1 MKIDLLRPDD
11 LLNLRIETTNL
22 RLESN
27 DLNIPPSLV
36 VEDPHK
42 PAYMSVI
49 FPPQTIAEAAYFE
62 ASGIEPADVNSKP
75 IDPSKGIPGQP
86 SPPRIPILYLLDDSL
101 DLPGQPSPPR
111 IANAL
116 LGRPSRLVFQ
126 VPPEAHIPFSLQ
138 GLIDWSNMEL
148 NLSPIAGIGPE
159 PTVDEIESAP
169 DITPPSPLD
178 TAIEM
183 PYGLTVSPN
192 RDVTFEQRLIPFT
205 SQGRTE
211 LWHTRL
217 VTKTDTGTSEIS
229 LEKPAYLRA
238 IWSPD
243 YKPDKV
249 PGTAEKNQ
257 YLSRTAMS
265 ANDRYQIVVLTS
277 AFHGYEVDLEL
288 PFFLAAN
295 TLEAANTLDS
305 TKDLVF
311 TKLPKFKITVPYIP
325 QPFVAEQFI
334 LSPLGGWLHSRGHW
348 TPPRVS
354 PKIVHPKPSVEDLLE
369 VLRVKN
375 PQKIVDSPS
384 PVLIDEAS
392 VPATGIKSL
401 DLSEWVH
408 IATEGRDHY
417 VRIVYEGELWPFRHR
432 ASLIKVTERKFKE
445 NGGIVAAYLIQH
457 MFIVVREPEKQ
468 FNDRSN
474 PLKRVRLTT
483 LVTPEIAEP
492 EPLKGT
498 DRSFWIKVK
507 KDSSSETYFDF
518 HAIAT
523 DISGNLSN
531 FTLPLIFVSLSD
543 LPDSNPDATKIVA
556 QEYNKI
562 EAVDFKSARFYGQK
576 VTFAEPNT
584 SPTKSSMNTQL
595 VTQLLNF
602 VVDHTGKS
610 PQLRKAEVKI
620 PQIQEL
626 LGTEALT
633 TIRYSNDYV
642 KKGLDLSRG
651 IFAEI
656 VKEDPSSLKPDDPFS
671 LMVPDK
677 LKMTFSSDKAGGIAT
692 PNMGISIISSELGPL
707 AGKIEDAINNKFD
720 PAEFFA
726 GVTAQLFG
734 TFNLFELIRSDSTRI
749 DKNAPKLT
757 TYEDHSGKKQLIT
770 ELNWEPDI
778 VDHLE
783 LDGIAAFNKKDETPK
798 LSIHSTITKPVS
810 GTLKDVNYNFTG
822 RLDHFQVSVLR
833 SVNIN
838 FTEFSFLSNSEN
850 KTDVK
855 VMLNEKTPLEF
866 GGDLQFVEDIR
877 SAIPPGLFGEGAS
890 LDLIYDPPGIRAGF
904 TTSLPPVTVGVFNLR
919 DVCLG
924 ASLTLPFIDG
934 KPVLNFNVSE
944 RAHPFLLTVSLF
956 GGGGF
961 FALQLDTAGIK
972 ELQAALEFGA
982 AAALDI
988 GVASGE
994 VHIMAGIYIS
1004 LQRKETSM
1012 DLTTVLSGYLRMG
1025 GNLCVLGLIKISVEF
1040 NMSFTY
1046 DENEDKAYGRAT
1058 LTVSVHVALFHKS
1071 VELTV
1076 ERAFGG
1082 SGDPTFGDLFNKSE
1096 MWSEYALAFAGG

>member
-62 ASGIEPADVNSKP
+62 ASGIEPADANSKP
-75 IDPSKGIPGQP
+75 IDPGKGMPGQ
-86 SPPRIPILYLLDDSL
+86 PPRIPILYLLDDSL

-295 TLEAANTLDS
+295 TLEAANTLDY

-348 TPPRVS
+348 TPPRLS

-384 PVLIDEAS
+384 PVLIDEAR
-392 VPATGIKSL
+392 VPAIGIKSL

-507 KDSSSETYFDF
+507 TGGTKTYFDF
-518 HAIAT
+518 HAVAT

-531 FTLPLIFVSLSD
+531 FTLPLMFVSLSD
-543 LPDSNPDATKIVA
+543 LPNINQAKTKIVA
-556 QEYNKI
+556 QEYNKT

-576 VTFAEPNT
+576 LTFAEPNT

-602 VVDHTGKS
+602 VIDPMGYS

-633 TIRYSNDYV
+633 TIRYFNNYIKS
-642 KKGLDLSRG
+642 GFDLATG
-651 IFAEI
+651 VFAEI

-677 LKMTFSSDKAGGIAT
+677 LKVTFSSDKAGGIAT
-692 PNMGISIISSELGPL
+692 PNMGISIISRELGPL

-734 TFNLFELIRSDSTRI
+734 TFDLFELIPVDSTSI
-749 DKNAPKLT
+749 SNNAPKLT
-757 TYEDHSGKKQLIT
+757 TTSEDDGSGNKQLIT
-770 ELNWEPDI
+770 ELNWEPNI
-778 VDHLE
+778 VD
-783 LDGIAAFNKKDETPK
+783 LDLGIAVFKKDKFGSSE
-798 LSIHSTITKPVS
+798 LSIHSTIIKPVN
-810 GTLKDVNYNFTG
+810 GTLEDVIYDFTG
-822 RLDHFQVSVLR
+822 SLNHFQVSVLK
-833 SVNIN
+833 SVYVN
-838 FTEFSFLSNSEN
+838 FSEFSFSSSTG
-850 KTDVK
+850 KKMDVK
-855 VMLNEKTPLEF
+855 VNLYEEMPLEF
-866 GGDLQFVEDIR
+866 GGDLKFVEEMR
-877 SAIPPGLFGEGAS
+877 KAIPPGLFGDGPS

-904 TTSLPPVTVGVFNLR
+904 ATSLPPVSVGVFNLR

-924 ASLTLPFIDG
+924 ASLTLPFFDG
-934 KPVLNFNVSE
+934 KPVLNFNISE
-944 RAHPFLLTVSLF
+944 RPHPFLLTVSIF

-994 VHIMAGIYIS
+994 VHMMAGIYIS
-1004 LQRKETSM
+1004 LQRKETGT
-1012 DLTTVLSGYLRMG
+1012 DLMTVLSGYLRMG
-1025 GNLCVLGLIKISVEF
+1025 GSLCVLGLIKVSVEF
-1040 NMSFTY
+1040 NLSFTY
-1046 DENEDKAYGRAT
+1046 DSARDKAYGRAT
-1058 LTVSVHVALFHKS
+1058 LTVSVHVAFFHRS

-1082 SGDPTFGDLFNKSE
+1082 SGDPTFGDLFSKSE